1 MLTKECVRPY
11 SWRTMPKPSHRTKLL
26 NEGLRVMHERGFN
39 GASVRY
45 IVQAAGVPQGSFT
58 NHFPS
63 KEAFAMEVVDL
74 HFEQARALIE
84 RTLDNAQ
91 LDAIG
96 RLHAYFD
103 AVLTDLTEHGVE
115 HGSLLGNLALETA
128 EHSEA
133 LRMQIAH
140 ILDHVEQRLSACI
153 AAAIDAGAIHPP
165 TTEPLQRSS
174 SSFAVPA
181 ALARYVQATLQG
193 AVLIAKTM
201 RDPEP
206 VALARDLLF
215 ATALR

>member
-1 MLTKECVRPY
+1 
-11 SWRTMPKPSHRTKLL
+11 
-26 NEGLRVMHERGFN
+26 MHERGFN
-39 GASVRY
+39 GASVRD

-58 NHFPS
+58 NHFQS

-74 HFEQARALIE
+74 HFEQAQALIG
-84 RTLDNAQ
+84 RTLDNMA

-103 AVLTDLTEHGVE
+103 AVLTDLTEQGVQ

-133 LRMQIAH
+133 LRMQIGR
-140 ILDHVEQRLSACI
+140 ILAHVELRLSACI
-153 AAAIDAGAIHPP
+153 AEAIEAGAIHPP
-165 TTEPLQRSS
+165 ATEAPPSPAP
-174 SSFAVPA
+174 SFAVPA

-201 RDPEP
+201 RDPAP
-206 VALARDLLF
+206 VVLARNMLF